1 MRIFE
6 PLEPLALYDGE
17 RLVGV
22 YVPGLRYN
30 CLDDDVHAKLA
41 KTLDQWLIEDK
52 AKGQKRQ
59 APPPKPARSNV
70 IDLVAALQESL
81 AQKKSRKARRCLTPI
96 RSDPPPL
103 VAAAAFDIANALHM
117 NGGIG
122 L

>member
-52 AKGQKRQ
+52 AKIVEERAGTQ
-59 APPPKPARSNV
+59 S
-70 IDLVAALQESL
+70 
-81 AQKKSRKARRCLTPI
+81 AQL
-96 RSDPPPL
+96 
-103 VAAAAFDIANALHM
+103 
-117 NGGIG
+117 GGRG
-122 L
+122 EVK